1 MALVVAAKMIPLPE
15 PYFSLMGWS
24 LIISFFG
31 TIDYPIFNNKRKA
44 CLRGVSEEEDM
55 NKLQRR

>member
-1 MALVVAAKMIPLPE
+1 MALVVAAKMISLPE
-15 PYFSLMGWS
+15 PFFSLKGRS
-24 LIISFFG
+24 LIISFLEPLI
-31 TIDYPIFNNKRKA
+31 TPSSTKKKKA